1 MILQYLGMIL
11 LDLRTRLRRIK
22 ERGLPHQKLKVVFR
36 SKCRL
41 DKLFWFKGSLEK
53 KIHSGI
59 IYI

>member
-1 MILQYLGMIL
+1 MILQYLCMIL
-11 LDLRTRLRRIK
+11 LDLRTKLRRIK